1 MSKSS
6 LIRPLWLIATHS
18 SAPMN
23 VLTINCSNGETLPVF
38 NFKEEAEMFLRRVEL
53 RTSWRVRQTTPGE
66 LLSMLYA
73 SCAGVEKV
81 ALDPPPPGI
90 VGEALVGLVSLSR
103 NDFVRA
109 LMEEDGRA
117 ELRRRPLW
125 AKELVVSATDK
136 KAEGE
141 RGC

>member
-18 SAPMN
+18 SAPLS
-23 VLTINCSNGETLPVF
+23 VLTITCSNGEALPVF
-38 NFKEEAEMFLRRVEL
+38 NFKAEAEMFLRRVEL
-53 RTSWRVRQTTPGE
+53 RTSWRVRQTTAGE
-66 LLSMLYA
+66 LLSILYT

-81 ALDPPPPGI
+81 ALDPTSPGI

-103 NDFVRA
+103 NDFVRV

>member
-1 MSKSS
+1 
-6 LIRPLWLIATHS
+6 
-18 SAPMN
+18 MN

-90 VGEALVGLVSLSR
+90 VREALVGLVSLSR
-103 NDFVRA
+103 NNFVRA
-109 LMEEDGRA
+109 LMEDGRA

-125 AKELVVSATDK
+125 AKELVVPATDK

>member
-1 MSKSS
+1 MPKSS
-6 LIRPLWLIATHS
+6 LIRPLWLITTHS
-18 SAPMN
+18 STPMS
-23 VLTINCSNGETLPVF
+23 VLTINCSNGEALPVF
-38 NFKEEAEMFLRRVEL
+38 NFKEEAKMFLRLEEL
-53 RTSWRVRQTTPGE
+53 STSWRVRQTTAGE
-66 LLSMLYA
+66 LLSILYT

-81 ALDPPPPGI
+81 ALDPPPSGI

-103 NDFVRA
+103 NDFVRV
-109 LMEEDGRA
+109 LMEADEPA

-136 KAEGE
+136 KAKGE

>member
-103 NDFVRA
+103 NDFVRV

-117 ELRRRPLW
+117 ELRRRPHW

-141 RGC
+141 REC